1 MTRPNLA
8 ALWPYDR
15 KTTVSILYL
24 AAIWFATHGYY
35 GVWGDGLLYA
45 GQALSHLYPDAFR
58 QDLFF
63 LFGSQDDFT
72 IYGRLYAFAIA
83 WAGLHGATVGLIV
96 IANAAWIAGAV
107 FVIRRLD
114 LPEDLRWTALVLLF
128 ALPSTYG
135 AEHLIGFFEAA
146 LTPRIWAEA
155 FGLAAIASALARQ
168 TLPSLAFCALA
179 ALFHPIIALPAIAF
193 SVLYRLRF
201 DVAAALIL
209 AGLLLVIVV
218 VSLPAGL
225 LPGRL
230 GFMDDAWY
238 ALAVERAPYA
248 IISQWTAA
256 DFGEIVFLMTVLG
269 CAALRAPAHLSA
281 VSRTVLLVTALFLA
295 ASCIGAL
302 TQHAL
307 LVQAQLWRVL
317 WLTKVFAILAAAWLF
332 AQYWGKSR
340 AHNFVLAA
348 LAVIWVTAHSLSGY
362 LGLPVA
368 ALLFHLDRRNQD
380 GAPRYLAAAGC
391 AGIAMVLLAGIGTM
405 PEVSKLLSMQEPNA
419 SAQVTAVVLTVFGW
433 VVLVLPFVFRSHLA
447 RQDKW
452 RHAGIVAVLAFLI
465 LSVFYWDRRMSN
477 PAGACAS
484 TPGCLVEVD
493 RQLPKSAVIY
503 MDDAL
508 YLPWLVLHRS
518 NYGGF
523 AQAAGTLFSRDTAM
537 EARRRQQRL
546 EKLGTRDGTLDWH
559 RMQYL
564 RDSDVKSHYRFEG
577 LVHVCHDRAVDYL
590 ILEAEFGQASP
601 RAFDEPV
608 LLNKRYFVYDCGL
621 VRDRFADP
629 YAGP

>member
-72 IYGRLYAFAIA
+72 IYGRLYAIAIA
-83 WAGLHGATVGLIV
+83 WTGLHGATVGMIV
-96 IANAAWIAGAV
+96 VANAAWIAGAV
-107 FVIRRLD
+107 FVLRRLA
-114 LPEDLRWTALVLLF
+114 LPERLKWVSLVLLF
-128 ALPSTYG
+128 ALPSAYG

-201 DVAAALIL
+201 EAAAALTL
-209 AGLLLVIVV
+209 AGLVLIIVV
-218 VSLPAGL
+218 ASLPAGW

-230 GFMDDAWY
+230 GFMDAAWFG
-238 ALAVERAPYA
+238 LVVERSPFAV
-248 IISQWTAA
+248 ISQWSGA
-256 DFGEIVFLMTVLG
+256 DFGEIVFLMTMLG
-269 CAALRAPAHLSA
+269 CAALRAPAPLGA
-281 VSRTVLLVTALFLA
+281 ASRTVLLVTALFLA

-348 LAVIWVTAHSLSGY
+348 LGVIWVTAHSLSGY

-368 ALLFHLDRRNQD
+368 ALLFRLDCQEGQN
-380 GAPRYLAAAGC
+380 AARHAQ
-391 AGIAMVLLAGIGTM
+391 LIG
-405 PEVSKLLSMQEPNA
+405 L
-419 SAQVTAVVLTVFGW
+419 VTAVVALVVGIRTVPGISSLFAQGSAFVPDRVIADVLIEFGW
-433 VVLVLPFVFRSHLA
+433 VILVLPFIAA
-447 RQDKW
+447 RKRDLKDVW
-452 RHAGIVAVLAFLI
+452 KHAGILCVLVFLI
-465 LSVFYWDRRMSN
+465 LSVFHWDRRL
-477 PAGACAS
+477 ADLKRVCIW
-484 TPGCLVEVD
+484 TPGCLAELD
-493 RQLPKSAVIY
+493 RSLPKSAVVY
-503 MDDAL
+503 WEDTL
-508 YLPWLVLHRS
+508 YFPWLILHRP

-523 AQAAGTLFSRDTAM
+523 AQAAGLLFSRETAM

-577 LVHVCHDRAVDYL
+577 LIHVCHDRAVDYL

-608 LLNKRYFVYDCGL
+608 LNKRYFVYDCGL